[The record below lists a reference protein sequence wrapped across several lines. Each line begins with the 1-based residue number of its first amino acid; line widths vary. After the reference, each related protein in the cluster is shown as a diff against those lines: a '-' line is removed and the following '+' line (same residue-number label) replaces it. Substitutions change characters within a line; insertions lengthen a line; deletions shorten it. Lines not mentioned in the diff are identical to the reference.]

1 MTTKTKKVVFQSGQY
16 AVEREEYW
24 GFRCQATS
32 VSWNVL
38 KGGQQVT
45 TCRRLKDAKRQ
56 VTERIAMDVEVNA
69 IDQYLRTVELE
80 A

>member
-1 MTTKTKKVVFQSGQY
+1 MTTKSKRVVLQVGEY

-45 TCRRLKDAKRQ
+45 TCMRLKDAKR
-56 VTERIAMDVEVNA
+56 EAMRRFAMEADLNA
-69 IDQYLRTVELE
+69 IDQYLRTVASE